1 MDMKIGKKQIAFY
14 GVKAYWNYLT
24 EPHKDRDTGKE
35 EYKTQIVITEEMADE
50 ISEKFNKKP
59 SNLGMK
65 NKVEAKN
72 AKKADRTPVL
82 FDGDDDDYVLNL
94 GQTAT
99 WPSGDPRTLTVKLDN
114 KAFKGGVG
122 AGSTLNVLCNIAN
135 TSKGLGMYL
144 EAVTI
149 VDLVEADYGG
159 GGSDEFEGFD
169 RVDMGEPVKAK
180 EAEADFKDFD
190 DDDMP
195 F

>member
-1 MDMKIGKKQIAFY
+1 MEMKIGKKQIAFY

-50 ISEKFNKKP
+50 IAEKFNKKP

-65 NKVEAKN
+65 NKTETKN

-99 WPSGDPRTLTVKLDN
+99 WPSGDPRTITVKLDG

-149 VDLVEADYGG
+149 VDLVEADYDSSGA
-159 GGSDEFEGFD
+159 DEFEGFE
-169 RVDMGEPVKAK
+169 RVDMGGPVKAK
-180 EAEADFKDFD
+180 VTETDFDDFD
-190 DDDMP
+190 DDDTP